1 MDDMN
6 PEPFDPDQTQPI
18 DMSTPSEVQDPPV
31 RSKAE
36 RAGFPD
42 WLIAYGWI
50 IIAFVMFQVIAA
62 VVIIVGL
69 IGKPGVDLAT
79 LMTPEGLANH
89 YDLMFLGNSLG
100 QIIAFGLLT
109 LPLVYFVKRRS
120 WSEMLPFHADTN
132 VWKMAAL
139 ASVAVIVASPTVWFL
154 AYLNMQIP
162 LPEALVEIE
171 RQQTELIEGF
181 LTSDFNIAL
190 ALFHVAMVPAICEEI
205 LYRGFVLNL
214 LRRTKAIWTTILITG
229 IIFGFYH
236 LRLSQVIPLSVIG
249 IFLGWITIK
258 SGSLI
263 PAMIAHF
270 VNNAFSVILVRVM
283 PESPLASVEPEMPPI
298 WLVLGSIALIY
309 VVLYT
314 IRKVTNQEGEAY
326 VWKPTQ

>member
-1 MDDMN
+1 MDELN
-6 PEPFDPDQTQPI
+6 PEPFDQDQMQPVHVVE
-18 DMSTPSEVQDPPV
+18 MTEVQDPPV

-42 WLIAYGWI
+42 WLLAYGWI
-50 IIAFVMFQVIAA
+50 IIAFIMFQVIAA

-120 WSEMLPFHADTN
+120 WSEMLPFKSDAN
-132 VWKMAAL
+132 VWKMALL
-139 ASVAVIVASPTVWFL
+139 ASVGVMVAAPTVWFL
-154 AYLNMQIP
+154 AFLNMQIP

-181 LTSDFNIAL
+181 LKSDFNIVL

-236 LRLSQVIPLSVIG
+236 LRLSQVIPLAVIG

-270 VNNAFSVILVRVM
+270 VNNAFSVLLVRLM
-283 PESPLASVEPEMPPI
+283 PESPLASSVPEMPPL
-298 WLVLGSIALIY
+298 WLVAGSIALIY

-314 IRKVTNQEGEAY
+314 IRRVTNSEGEAY
-326 VWKPTQ
+326 VWKPG

>member
-1 MDDMN
+1 MDELNQD
-6 PEPFDPDQTQPI
+6 PFDQHQTQPQLVAE
-18 DMSTPSEVQDPPV
+18 PSDVQDQPV

-42 WLIAYGWI
+42 WLLAYGWI

-62 VVIIVGL
+62 VVIIAGL

-79 LMTPEGLANH
+79 LMTPEGLADH

-100 QIIAFGLLT
+100 QIFAFGVFT
-109 LPLVYFVKRRS
+109 MAIIYFVKRRS
-120 WSEMLPFHADTN
+120 WSEMLPMKADTN
-132 VWKMAAL
+132 VWKMSIL
-139 ASVAVIVASPTVWFL
+139 ASVLVIVASPTVWFL
-154 AYLNMQIP
+154 AFLNMQIP

-214 LRRTKAIWTTILITG
+214 LRRTKAIWTSILITG

-258 SGSLI
+258 SRSLI
-263 PAMIAHF
+263 PAMLAHF

-298 WLVLGSIALIY
+298 WLVVGSIALIY

-314 IRKVTNQEGEAY
+314 IRKVTNSQGEAY
-326 VWKPTQ
+326 VWKPSQ